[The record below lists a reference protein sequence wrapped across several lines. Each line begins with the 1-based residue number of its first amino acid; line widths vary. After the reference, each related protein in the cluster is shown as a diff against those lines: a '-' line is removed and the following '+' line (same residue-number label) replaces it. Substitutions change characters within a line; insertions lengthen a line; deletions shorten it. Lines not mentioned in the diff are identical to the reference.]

1 MDSDE
6 ERELLMWPREPSDSE
21 LESPDDTWRPSGL
34 DREDT
39 LTAVEAEKETP
50 DMCVRLPSTL
60 RHVALSPLR
69 RPGSN
74 TPILEQVT
82 TVVAIT
88 QSTKECET
96 SLDLDASSTVS
107 STPKRSEDPF
117 GADEDESPE
126 ERTLVVWRQKPWC
139 AEGESDFELLDC
151 EWTRV
156 ADPPRRPVASCKV

>member
-1 MDSDE
+1 
-6 ERELLMWPREPSDSE
+6 MWPREPSDSE

-39 LTAVEAEKETP
+39 LTAVEAEKGS
-50 DMCVRLPSTL
+50 PSTL

-126 ERTLVVWRQKPWC
+126 ERTLVVWRQKALVC
-139 AEGESDFELLDC
+139 RG
-151 EWTRV
+151 
-156 ADPPRRPVASCKV
+156 